1 MHVLLLDDDDRLT
14 AMLTEYLAR
23 RGVGAE
29 TAGSVAAGLDRL
41 RSSPPDALVLDVMLP
56 DGDGFEV
63 LRALRA
69 GLAPSLPVVMLT
81 ARGDAT
87 DRIVGLEMGAD
98 DYLAKPF
105 DPRELLARLRA
116 VLRRTTPPA
125 PERDLLRFGRLE
137 IDRGRREVRLDSK
150 ARELTSHQFDLLV
163 ALAERAGRVLSREQ
177 MLDVARG
184 DRLGPFDRSIDVH
197 VSRIRAAIEDDPRHP
212 IRIKT
217 VRGVGYVFVV
227 NQP

>member
-14 AMLTEYLAR
+14 AMLCEYLGR
-23 RGVGAE
+23 RGVTSE
-29 TAGSVAAGLDRL
+29 TAGSVQAGLDRL
-41 RSSPPDALVLDVMLP
+41 AGSPPDALVLDVMLP

-137 IDRGRREVRLDSK
+137 IDRGRREVRLDAE

-177 MLDVARG
+177 MLDFARG

-197 VSRIRAAIEDDPRHP
+197 ISRIRAAIEDDPKRP
-212 IRIKT
+212 VRIKT
-217 VRGVGYVFVV
+217 VRGVGYVFVEQ
-227 NQP
+227 QP